1 MVEEKKIE
9 KVNEILESMVST
21 YNGYSGDVFSELKFD
36 YTIHIDNQR
45 PMISVGEY
53 YDHLFVNLLN
63 VKFNDDYT
71 EEVFKVITNG
81 LKTKRLSDISLATVN
96 FLRREIIEEFK
107 YFFND
112 DVRIVLYGIEFDK
125 GLLDD

>member
-9 KVNEILESMVST
+9 KVNRILESMVYT

-36 YTIHIDNQR
+36 YTIHIASQR

-53 YDHLFVNLLN
+53 YDHLFVNLLI
-63 VKFNDDYT
+63 VKFNDEYT
-71 EEVFKVITNG
+71 EEVFKVITNV